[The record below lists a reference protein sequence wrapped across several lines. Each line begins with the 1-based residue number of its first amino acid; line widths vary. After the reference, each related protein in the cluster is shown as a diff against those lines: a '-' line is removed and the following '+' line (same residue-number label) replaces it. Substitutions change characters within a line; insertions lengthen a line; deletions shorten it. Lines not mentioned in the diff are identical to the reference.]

1 PRLNSSYSKS
11 LISAKLFDY
20 LALRRPI
27 LAIADKGS
35 DIEDILQHTGNGQSF
50 LPEEAKAISV
60 YISSI
65 MNTKTSQF
73 DTILP
78 EKEEQKLYSSRN
90 NVHRLVKVFENL
102 SI

>member
-1 PRLNSSYSKS
+1 M
-11 LISAKLFDY
+11 FDY

-50 LPEEAKAISV
+50 LPEETKAISA

-65 MNTKTSQF
+65 INTKISRF

-90 NVHRLVKVFENL
+90 NVHKLVGIFEDL
-102 SI
+102 SV